1 MAFHIIWL
9 TRICQEE
16 ESFEAFKMQGVSKWK
31 KHWQKLK
38 HGRSE
43 MHLKLLDFKVN
54 LIFMEKYVGRL
65 SCAYLKYIG
74 RN

>member
-1 MAFHIIWL
+1 
-9 TRICQEE
+9 
-16 ESFEAFKMQGVSKWK
+16 
-31 KHWQKLK
+31 
-38 HGRSE
+38 

-74 RN
+74 RNWIPAILNKIFYFLEQRVYF